1 MLDNQQLRNDLN
13 GVVAQLKKR
22 GFDFDVNRYTALED
36 ERKITQTETEALR
49 AKRNALSK
57 QIGIAKGKGEGLT
70 KTALLRLFFQITIF
84 RKKIVSHLNLRLQ
97 S

>member
-57 QIGIAKGKGEGLT
+57 QIGIAKGKGEDVSAAMTEVAGLG
-70 KTALLRLFFQITIF
+70 ARVRPQ
-84 RKKIVSHLNLRLQ
+84 RRQ
-97 S
+97 PPPPARRG